1 MGAYYS
7 KEDITQY
14 ICKNTIIPALFDRAQ
29 HGCRIAFEGEH
40 SVWRLLKDDPE
51 RYMHAS
57 MLRGIDKEL
66 PEVIA
71 RGLKDVNKRGDWQRS
86 ADPGYALPMETWR
99 EVRGSTFPNRGSS
112 TSVGGW

>member
-1 MGAYYS
+1 VLGYVLRNTS
-7 KEDITQY
+7 TKKKWERITPRKTLPQY

-71 RGLKDVNKRGDWQRS
+71 RV
-86 ADPGYALPMETWR
+86 
-99 EVRGSTFPNRGSS
+99 
-112 TSVGGW
+112 